1 MKFSKNFLTLNYY
14 KLDDNILNFYYYY
27 SNIIYLNYNDLKYNV
42 DFKYSKFFL
51 LNYIIFKIKKEK
63 RYTKLK
69 YSRVPQVDISSGAIA
84 SLLAGLL
91 GFLVTEKMGFELL
104 DSGDFYLIVLYC
116 IILLNSLRIIYKT
129 LNIVDVESF
138 SWLD

>member
-1 MKFSKNFLTLNYY
+1 MKFSKNFITLNYY
-14 KLDDNILNFYYYY
+14 KANNCILNYYYY
-27 SNIIYLNYNDLKYNV
+27 YFNNNYLNFNDFNL
-42 DFKYSKFFL
+42 DFKNFNFFL
-51 LNYIIFKIKKEK
+51 LNYVIFKIKKEK

-104 DSGDFYLIVLYC
+104 DSGDFYLIVLYV

-129 LNIVDVESF
+129 LNIININSF

>member
-1 MKFSKNFLTLNYY
+1 MKFSKNFITLNYY
-14 KLDDNILNFYYYY
+14 KANNCILNYYYY
-27 SNIIYLNYNDLKYNV
+27 YFNNNYLNFNDFNL
-42 DFKYSKFFL
+42 DFKNFNFFL
-51 LNYIIFKIKKEK
+51 LNYVIFKIKKEK

-104 DSGDFYLIVLYC
+104 DSGDFYLIVLYV

-129 LNIVDVESF
+129 LNIININSL

>member
-1 MKFSKNFLTLNYY
+1 MKFSKNFITLNYY
-14 KLDDNILNFYYYY
+14 KANNSILNHYYYY
-27 SNIIYLNYNDLKYNV
+27 FNNNYLNFNSFNF
-42 DFKYSKFFL
+42 DFKNFNFFL
-51 LNYIIFKIKKEK
+51 LNYVIFKIKKEK

-104 DSGDFYLIVLYC
+104 DSGDFYLLVLYL
-116 IILLNSLRIIYKT
+116 IVLLNSLRIIYKT
-129 LNIVDVESF
+129 LNIININSF

>member
-1 MKFSKNFLTLNYY
+1 MKFSKNFITLNYY
-14 KLDDNILNFYYYY
+14 KANNSILNNYYYY
-27 SNIIYLNYNDLKYNV
+27 FNNNYLNFNSFNF
-42 DFKYSKFFL
+42 DFKNFNFFL
-51 LNYIIFKIKKEK
+51 LNYVIFKIKKEK

-104 DSGDFYLIVLYC
+104 DSGDFYLLVLYL
-116 IILLNSLRIIYKT
+116 IVLLNSLRIIYKT
-129 LNIVDVESF
+129 LNIININSF
-138 SWLD
+138 S

>member
-1 MKFSKNFLTLNYY
+1 MKFSKNFITLNYY
-14 KLDDNILNFYYYY
+14 KANNCILNYYYY
-27 SNIIYLNYNDLKYNV
+27 YFNNNYLNFNDFNL
-42 DFKYSKFFL
+42 DFKNFNFFL
-51 LNYIIFKIKKEK
+51 LNYVIFKIKKEK

-104 DSGDFYLIVLYC
+104 DSGDFYLIVLYV
-116 IILLNSLRIIYKT
+116 IVLLNSLRIIYKT
-129 LNIVDVESF
+129 LNIININSL

>member
-1 MKFSKNFLTLNYY
+1 MKFSKNFITLNYY
-14 KLDDNILNFYYYY
+14 KANNSILNNYYYY
-27 SNIIYLNYNDLKYNV
+27 FNNNYLNFNSFNF
-42 DFKYSKFFL
+42 DFKNFNFFL
-51 LNYIIFKIKKEK
+51 LNYVIFKIKKEK

-104 DSGDFYLIVLYC
+104 DSGDFYLLVLYL
-116 IILLNSLRIIYKT
+116 IVLLNSLRIIYKT
-129 LNIVDVESF
+129 LNIININSF